1 MILSFVP
8 QTLLPVL
15 VLATTNICISF
26 AWSGHLNFTQ
36 PPLWLVILA
45 SWGIARIEY
54 CLAVPAN
61 QYEFDFKAHHQ
72 ATRKGE

>member
-8 QTLLPVL
+8 QALLPVL

-36 PPLWLVILA
+36 PPLWLIILTR
-45 SWGIARIEY
+45 WGDYADRI
-54 CLAVPAN
+54 LPGGSR
-61 QYEFDFKAHHQ
+61 QPI
-72 ATRKGE
+72 

>member
-8 QTLLPVL
+8 QALLPVL

-36 PPLWLVILA
+36 PLLWLIILTR
-45 SWGIARIEY
+45 WGGLR
-54 CLAVPAN
+54 
-61 QYEFDFKAHHQ
+61 
-72 ATRKGE
+72 